1 MRASPTAD
9 GVVRTRAPLRTR
21 ALTAVAVALIA
32 VVGVAGWVVLRPA
45 PDPGAPAGPSR
56 SEDRPPPPPAAMPR
70 RDPLERAM
78 VKALQ
83 TASEPP
89 PPAVESA
96 ASDEPKEITIDQLPR
111 GDGTGI
117 DAFPRPGTKPILRGL
132 IVPDGY
138 DLPPGYVR
146 HYQTTDDG
154 EQLPPILRFHPDRI
168 PPGAPA
174 DGVVPPELAPK
185 DMPQVWL
192 EPPPPKSKR

>member
-1 MRASPTAD
+1 MRGSPTAD
-9 GVVRTRAPLRTR
+9 GVVRTPAPLRTR
-21 ALTAVAVALIA
+21 ALAAVAVILVGALGI
-32 VVGVAGWVVLRPA
+32 AGWMVLEPTREPA
-45 PDPGAPAGPSR
+45 QAADPPPA
-56 SEDRPPPPPAAMPR
+56 EDRPPPQAAAFPR
-70 RDPLERAM
+70 RDPLERAV

-83 TASEPP
+83 APP
-89 PPAVESA
+89 RTPATKEEDVTDGA
-96 ASDEPKEITIDQLPR
+96 KEITIDQLPR
-111 GDGTGI
+111 GDGTGL

-138 DLPPGYVR
+138 ELPPGYVR

-174 DGVVPPELAPK
+174 NGAVPPELAPK

-192 EPPPPKSKR
+192 EPPPRKNSR

>member
-1 MRASPTAD
+1 MRGRPASD
-9 GVVRTRAPLRTR
+9 DVVRTRPSRRTH
-21 ALTAVAVALIA
+21 ALAAGAVALVA
-32 VVGVAGWVVLRPA
+32 LLGVAGWWVLQPERDPA
-45 PDPGAPAGPSR
+45 PAAAPLPSEERPPAQAPAL
-56 SEDRPPPPPAAMPR
+56 PR

-83 TASEPP
+83 TQLEPS
-89 PPAVESA
+89 PPAPERDVTH
-96 ASDEPKEITIDQLPR
+96 EPQEITIDQLPR

-117 DAFPRPGTKPILRGL
+117 DAFPRPGTTPIQRGL
-132 IVPDGY
+132 VVPDGY
-138 DLPPGYVR
+138 ELPPGYVR

-154 EQLPPILRFHPDRI
+154 EQLPPILRFHPDRV